1 MEKIN
6 LKVPYGI
13 QYISEWK
20 DYDLPIGHVIVDKGV
35 TGCGYTEYCLRNNY
49 PVILCSPRKLLLEN
63 KYEQHQKEGNWNV
76 LYLINENEDET
87 NKISGL
93 ELERIWSNKIFFHL
107 QKCKQYDVP
116 PKILVTYDSLYHLLT
131 CLKNLLEDLD
141 NYYFIVDEFQS
152 IFLDAFF
159 KASTEFNFVEYLQD
173 CPNVLYLSAT
183 PMLDK
188 YLEKVDEFKDL
199 EFYEL
204 DWSESGCVENVKIT
218 SKKIYSISGECKKII
233 SKFQKGK
240 YPIALDINGRPIE
253 SKEAV
258 FYLNSVSDI
267 IRTIKSS
274 GLTPSEVNII
284 CSGTKENKDKLSKLS
299 KSLGYTTATG
309 FKLGKVPLK
318 GEKNKKFTFCTRAV
332 YMGADFYSKCAS
344 SYVFADPNIKCL
356 ALDISMDLPQ
366 IVGRQRD
373 RENPFKNTISIYY
386 KTTID
391 IQTREEF
398 DAIQEERNSATQ
410 LLLNGFQRLLKD
422 EQVQY
427 VKKLRDGIEVSKYS
441 DDFVSISNKTG
452 QPVHNH
458 FIELAH
464 ERSWEISQK
473 DYQDQISVT
482 KVMED
487 KGYTVTEEGKYIQ
500 EDPDFLRFKSEFE
513 STPQFSKRL
522 KIYCEY
528 LDQYIDNP
536 RLSGYIMFYVKD
548 PRYHKYY
555 SHYGTSGCKA
565 KEFREQDLE
574 DGLKSGI
581 DIDNN
586 LNIIYNSFILG
597 EKYSTKIIKSML
609 KDIYSSLGI
618 TKTPKASD
626 LGDYFI
632 LEDTRVLNSETGK
645 RDRGFKIISKR
656 V

>member
-20 DYDLPIGHVIVDKGV
+20 NYDLPIGHVIVDKGV
-35 TGCGYTEYCLRNNY
+35 TGCGYTEYCLRNNHS
-49 PVILCSPRKLLLEN
+49 VILCSPRKLLLEN
-63 KYEQHQKEGNWNV
+63 KFEQHQKEGNWNV
-76 LYLINENEDET
+76 LYLVNENEDES

-93 ELERIWSNKIFFHL
+93 ELERNWTTTIFHHL
-107 QKCKQYDVP
+107 QSCKQYGVP

-131 CLKNLLEDLD
+131 CLKNLVEDLD
-141 NYYFIVDEFQS
+141 NYFFIVDEFQS

-188 YLEKVDEFKDL
+188 YLDKVDEFKDL
-199 EFYEL
+199 DFYEL
-204 DWSESGCVENVKIT
+204 DWSESGCVENIKIT

-240 YPIALDINGRPIE
+240 YPIALDLNGKPVE

-274 GLTPSEVNII
+274 GLVPSEVNII
-284 CSGTKENKDKLSKLS
+284 CSGTKDNKDKLSKLS
-299 KSLGYTTATG
+299 KSLGYTTSTG
-309 FKLGKVPLK
+309 FKLGKVPLR
-318 GEKNKKFTFCTRAV
+318 GERNKKFTFCTRAV

-373 RENPFKNTISIYY
+373 RENPFKNTISIFY
-386 KTTID
+386 KTTTE

-398 DAIQEERNSATQ
+398 EVIQDERRNETRI
-410 LLLNGFQRLLKD
+410 LLEGFQNLTS
-422 EQVQY
+422 EQQVAY
-427 VKKLRDGIEVSKYS
+427 TKKLRDGIEVSKYS

-513 STPQFSKRL
+513 STSQFSRKL

-528 LDQYIDNP
+528 LDQYKDNL
-536 RLSGYIMFYVKD
+536 RLSGYIMFYVKE
-548 PRYHKYY
+548 PKYQKYY

-565 KEFREQDLE
+565 KKFREQELE
-574 DGLKSGI
+574 LGLKSGI
-581 DIDNN
+581 DLVDN
-586 LNIIYNSFILG
+586 LDIIYNSFQIG
-597 EKYSTKIIKSML
+597 EKYSTKVIKSIL
-609 KDIYSSLGI
+609 KDIYSTLGI
-618 TKTPKASD
+618 SRTPKAKD
-626 LGDYFI
+626 LEEYFI
-632 LEDTRVLNSETGK
+632 IESAKIPNSETGK
-645 RDRGFKIISKR
+645 RENGFKIISR
-656 V
+656 R